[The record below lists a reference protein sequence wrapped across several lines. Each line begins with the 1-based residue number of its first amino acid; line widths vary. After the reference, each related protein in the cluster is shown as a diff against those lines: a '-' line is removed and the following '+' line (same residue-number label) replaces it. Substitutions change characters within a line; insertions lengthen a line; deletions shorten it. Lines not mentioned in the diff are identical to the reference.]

1 MKNPM
6 MNTTELNT
14 YDDHTHDNIVK
25 TVDLRED
32 TSNTLELLAERPQV
46 QIERFVKDNIKLSK
60 KIISQTVNVPV
71 TLNQEVLVIEHV
83 FAQPSTSQDN
93 LVSVVT
99 NNVNVPQL
107 MVNGQAITLGD
118 TPIEIPLLQQ
128 IAKVNIETIVAEKV
142 QLMTQNVSHETQIP
156 VTLRHEELVTE
167 KVEYDEPTVL
177 ATTHIPPEL
186 ATTHIPPEDVTL
198 VSK

>member
-14 YDDHTHDNIVK
+14 PDSHTHDNIVK

-32 TSNTLELLAERPQV
+32 TTNALELLAERPQV

-99 NNVNVPQL
+99 DNVNVPQL

-156 VTLRHEELVTE
+156 VTLRHEDLVTE

-177 ATTHIPPEL
+177 ATTHIPPE
-186 ATTHIPPEDVTL
+186 EVTL

>member
-14 YDDHTHDNIVK
+14 HDTHTHDNIVK

-32 TSNTLELLAERPQV
+32 TTNTLELLAERPQV

-83 FAQPSTSQDN
+83 FAKPSASQDN

-167 KVEYDEPTVL
+167 KIEYDESTVL
-177 ATTHIPPEL
+177 ATTHIAPGEVNL
-186 ATTHIPPEDVTL
+186 A
-198 VSK
+198 SK

>member
-6 MNTTELNT
+6 MNTPELNIH
-14 YDDHTHDNIVK
+14 DNHTHDNIVK

-32 TSNTLELLAERPQV
+32 TTNTLELLAERPQV

-83 FAQPSTSQDN
+83 FAKPNAPDDN

-177 ATTHIPPEL
+177 ATTHISPEEVNL
-186 ATTHIPPEDVTL
+186 A
-198 VSK
+198 SK

>member
-6 MNTTELNT
+6 MTTTELNN
-14 YDDHTHDNIVK
+14 YDTHTHDNIVK

-32 TSNTLELLAERPQV
+32 NNNTLELLAEHPQV

-83 FAQPSTSQDN
+83 FAKPSTSQDN
-93 LVSVVT
+93 LVSVFT

-177 ATTHIPPEL
+177 ASTYIAPE
-186 ATTHIPPEDVTL
+186 EVNL

>member
-14 YDDHTHDNIVK
+14 PDSHTHDNIVK

-32 TSNTLELLAERPQV
+32 TTNTLELLAERPRV
-46 QIERFVKDNIKLSK
+46 QIGRFVKDNIKLSK

-83 FAQPSTSQDN
+83 FSQANAPHDN

-118 TPIEIPLLQQ
+118 TPIEVPLLQQ

-177 ATTHIPPEL
+177 ATTHISPE
-186 ATTHIPPEDVTL
+186 EVKL

>member
-6 MNTTELNT
+6 INTTELNT
-14 YDDHTHDNIVK
+14 PDSHTHDNIVK

-32 TSNTLELLAERPQV
+32 TTNTLELLAERPQV

-93 LVSVVT
+93 LVSLVT

-177 ATTHIPPEL
+177 ATTHIPPE
-186 ATTHIPPEDVTL
+186 DVTL

>member
-6 MNTTELNT
+6 MNTTEPNT
-14 YDDHTHDNIVK
+14 HDTHTHDNIVK

-32 TSNTLELLAERPQV
+32 TTNTLELLAERPQV

-83 FAQPSTSQDN
+83 FSQPSTSQDN

-118 TPIEIPLLQQ
+118 TAIEIPLLQQ

-167 KVEYDEPTVL
+167 KVAYDEPTVL
-177 ATTHIPPEL
+177 ATTHISPE
-186 ATTHIPPEDVTL
+186 EVKL

>member
-6 MNTTELNT
+6 TNTTELNT
-14 YDDHTHDNIVK
+14 NDTHTHDNIVK

-32 TSNTLELLAERPQV
+32 TTNTLELLAERPLV
-46 QIERFVKDNIKLSK
+46 QIERFIKDNIKLSK

-83 FAQPSTSQDN
+83 FAQPSTSHDN

-128 IAKVNIETIVAEKV
+128 TAKVNIETIVAEKV

-167 KVEYDEPTVL
+167 KVEHDEPTVL
-177 ATTHIPPEL
+177 ATTHIAPE
-186 ATTHIPPEDVTL
+186 EVNL

>member
-14 YDDHTHDNIVK
+14 PDSHTHDNIVK

-32 TSNTLELLAERPQV
+32 TTNTLELLAERPQV

-83 FAQPSTSQDN
+83 FSQPSTSQDN

-177 ATTHIPPEL
+177 ATTHIPPE
-186 ATTHIPPEDVTL
+186 DVNL

>member
-1 MKNPM
+1 MKNPI
-6 MNTTELNT
+6 MNNTELNNHDT
-14 YDDHTHDNIVK
+14 HTHDNIVK
-25 TVDLRED
+25 TVDLREN
-32 TSNTLELLAERPQV
+32 TTNTLELLAERPQV

-60 KIISQTVNVPV
+60 KIITQTVNVPV

-83 FAQPSTSQDN
+83 FAQPNASHDN

-99 NNVNVPQL
+99 DNVNVPQL

-156 VTLRHEELVTE
+156 VTLRREELVTE

-177 ATTHIPPEL
+177 ATTHIPPE
-186 ATTHIPPEDVTL
+186 DVNL

>member
-6 MNTTELNT
+6 MTTTELNN
-14 YDDHTHDNIVK
+14 YDTHTHDNIVK

-32 TSNTLELLAERPQV
+32 NNNTLELLAEHPQV

-83 FAQPSTSQDN
+83 FAKPNAPDDN

-156 VTLRHEELVTE
+156 VTLRHEELLTE

-177 ATTHIPPEL
+177 ATTHI
-186 ATTHIPPEDVTL
+186 TPEDVNL

>member
-1 MKNPM
+1 M
-6 MNTTELNT
+6 MNTPELNT
-14 YDDHTHDNIVK
+14 PDSQPHDNIVK

-32 TSNTLELLAERPQV
+32 TTNTLELLAERPQV

-83 FAQPSTSQDN
+83 FAKPSTSQDN

-142 QLMTQNVSHETQIP
+142 QLMTQNVSHEAQIP
-156 VTLRHEELVTE
+156 VSLRHEELVTE
-167 KVEYDEPTVL
+167 KVAYDEPTVL
-177 ATTHIPPEL
+177 ATTHIPPE
-186 ATTHIPPEDVTL
+186 DVNL

>member
-14 YDDHTHDNIVK
+14 PDSHTHDNIVK

-32 TSNTLELLAERPQV
+32 TTNTLELLAERPQV

-83 FAQPSTSQDN
+83 FAKPNAPHDN

-118 TPIEIPLLQQ
+118 TAIEIPLLQQ

-177 ATTHIPPEL
+177 ATTHISPE
-186 ATTHIPPEDVTL
+186 EVKL

>member
-6 MNTTELNT
+6 MNTTELHT
-14 YDDHTHDNIVK
+14 QDTHTHDNIVK

-32 TSNTLELLAERPQV
+32 TTNTLELLAERPQV
-46 QIERFVKDNIKLSK
+46 QIERFIKDNIKLSK

-83 FAQPSTSQDN
+83 FAQPNAPHDN

-177 ATTHIPPEL
+177 ATTHIPPE
-186 ATTHIPPEDVTL
+186 DVNL
-198 VSK
+198 ISK

>member
-6 MNTTELNT
+6 MNTTEPNT
-14 YDDHTHDNIVK
+14 HDTHTHDNIVK

-32 TSNTLELLAERPQV
+32 TTNTLELLAERPQV

-83 FAQPSTSQDN
+83 FAKPNTPNDN

-167 KVEYDEPTVL
+167 KVAYDEPTVL
-177 ATTHIPPEL
+177 ASTYI
-186 ATTHIPPEDVTL
+186 APEDVNL

>member
-6 MNTTELNT
+6 MNTTEPNT
-14 YDDHTHDNIVK
+14 HDTHTHDNIVK

-32 TSNTLELLAERPQV
+32 TTNTLELLAERPRV

-177 ATTHIPPEL
+177 ATTHISPEEVNL
-186 ATTHIPPEDVTL
+186 A
-198 VSK
+198 SK

>member
-6 MNTTELNT
+6 INTTELNT
-14 YDDHTHDNIVK
+14 PDSHTHDNIVK

-32 TSNTLELLAERPQV
+32 TTNTLELLAERPQV

-83 FAQPSTSQDN
+83 FAKPSTSQDN

-118 TPIEIPLLQQ
+118 TAIEIPLLQQ

-177 ATTHIPPEL
+177 ASTYIAPE
-186 ATTHIPPEDVTL
+186 EVNL

>member
-6 MNTTELNT
+6 MNPTES
-14 YDDHTHDNIVK
+14 HTHDNYTHDNHDNIVK

-32 TSNTLELLAERPQV
+32 TTNTLELLAERPQV
-46 QIERFVKDNIKLSK
+46 QIERFIKDNIKLSK

-83 FAQPSTSQDN
+83 FTQPSAPHDN

-128 IAKVNIETIVAEKV
+128 TAKVNIETIVAEKV

-167 KVEYDEPTVL
+167 KVEHDEPTVL
-177 ATTHIPPEL
+177 ATTHIAPE
-186 ATTHIPPEDVTL
+186 EVNL

>member
-14 YDDHTHDNIVK
+14 PDSHTHDNIVK

-32 TSNTLELLAERPQV
+32 TTNTLELLAERPQV

-83 FAQPSTSQDN
+83 FSQPNAPHDN

-118 TPIEIPLLQQ
+118 TAIEIPLLQQ

-177 ATTHIPPEL
+177 ATTHISPE
-186 ATTHIPPEDVTL
+186 EVKL

>member
-14 YDDHTHDNIVK
+14 HDSHTHDNIVK

-32 TSNTLELLAERPQV
+32 TTNTLELLAERPQV

-83 FAQPSTSQDN
+83 FAQANAPHDN

-177 ATTHIPPEL
+177 ATTHIPPE
-186 ATTHIPPEDVTL
+186 DVNL
-198 VSK
+198 ISK

>member
-1 MKNPM
+1 MKNPII
-6 MNTTELNT
+6 NTTELNT
-14 YDDHTHDNIVK
+14 HDTHTHDNIVK

-32 TSNTLELLAERPQV
+32 TNNTLELLAERPQV
-46 QIERFVKDNIKLSK
+46 QIERFIKDNIKLSK

-71 TLNQEVLVIEHV
+71 TLNQEVLVVEHV
-83 FAQPSTSQDN
+83 FAKPNTSHDN

-177 ATTHIPPEL
+177 ASTYI
-186 ATTHIPPEDVTL
+186 APEDVNL

>member
-1 MKNPM
+1 MKKPM
-6 MNTTELNT
+6 TNTTELNT
-14 YDDHTHDNIVK
+14 NDTHTHDNIVK

-32 TSNTLELLAERPQV
+32 TTNTLELLAERPQV
-46 QIERFVKDNIKLSK
+46 QIERFIKDNIKLSK

-83 FAQPSTSQDN
+83 FAQANAPHDN

-128 IAKVNIETIVAEKV
+128 TAKVNIETIVAEKV

-177 ATTHIPPEL
+177 ATTHIAPE
-186 ATTHIPPEDVTL
+186 EVNL

>member
-6 MNTTELNT
+6 TNTTELNT
-14 YDDHTHDNIVK
+14 NDTHTHDNIVK

-32 TSNTLELLAERPQV
+32 TTNTLELLAERPLV
-46 QIERFVKDNIKLSK
+46 QIERFIKDNIKLSK

-83 FAQPSTSQDN
+83 FAQPSTSHDN

-128 IAKVNIETIVAEKV
+128 TAKVNIETIVAEKV

-177 ATTHIPPEL
+177 ATTHIGPEEVNL
-186 ATTHIPPEDVTL
+186 A
-198 VSK
+198 SK

>member
-6 MNTTELNT
+6 TNTTELDTNDT
-14 YDDHTHDNIVK
+14 HTHDNIVK

-32 TSNTLELLAERPQV
+32 TTNTLELLAERPQV
-46 QIERFVKDNIKLSK
+46 QIERFIKDNIKLSK

-83 FAQPSTSQDN
+83 FAQPSTSHDN

-128 IAKVNIETIVAEKV
+128 TAKVNIETIVAEKV

-177 ATTHIPPEL
+177 ATTHIPPE
-186 ATTHIPPEDVTL
+186 DVNL
-198 VSK
+198 ISK

>member
-1 MKNPM
+1 MT
-6 MNTTELNT
+6 NTTELNT
-14 YDDHTHDNIVK
+14 HDNHTHDNIVK

-32 TSNTLELLAERPQV
+32 TTNTLELLAERPQV

-83 FAQPSTSQDN
+83 FSQPTAPQDN

-128 IAKVNIETIVAEKV
+128 TAKVNIETIVAEKV

-156 VTLRHEELVTE
+156 VTLRHEKLVTE
-167 KVEYDEPTVL
+167 KAAYDEPTVL
-177 ATTHIPPEL
+177 T
-186 ATTHIPPEDVTL
+186 TTHIPPEDVNL

>member
-6 MNTTELNT
+6 MNTTEPNT
-14 YDDHTHDNIVK
+14 HDTHTHDNIVK

-32 TSNTLELLAERPQV
+32 TTNTLELLAERPQV

-83 FAQPSTSQDN
+83 FAKPSTSQDN

-177 ATTHIPPEL
+177 ATTHISPEEVNL
-186 ATTHIPPEDVTL
+186 A
-198 VSK
+198 SK

>member
-6 MNTTELNT
+6 MNTTEINT
-14 YDDHTHDNIVK
+14 PDSQPHDNIVK

-32 TSNTLELLAERPQV
+32 TNNTLELLAERPQV

-83 FAQPSTSQDN
+83 FAQPNAPHDN

-177 ATTHIPPEL
+177 ATTHIPPE
-186 ATTHIPPEDVTL
+186 DVNL

>member
-6 MNTTELNT
+6 MNTPELNIHEN
-14 YDDHTHDNIVK
+14 HTHDNIVK

-32 TSNTLELLAERPQV
+32 TTNTLELLAERPQV

-83 FAQPSTSQDN
+83 FAQPNASQDN

-142 QLMTQNVSHETQIP
+142 QLMTQNVSHEMQIP

-167 KVEYDEPTVL
+167 TVAYDEPTVL
-177 ATTHIPPEL
+177 ATTHIPPE
-186 ATTHIPPEDVTL
+186 DVNL

>member
-6 MNTTELNT
+6 MNTTEPNT
-14 YDDHTHDNIVK
+14 HDTHTHDNIVK

-32 TSNTLELLAERPQV
+32 TTNTLELLAERPRV

-83 FAQPSTSQDN
+83 FSQANAPHDN

-177 ATTHIPPEL
+177 ASTYIAPE
-186 ATTHIPPEDVTL
+186 EVNL

>member
-6 MNTTELNT
+6 INTTELNT
-14 YDDHTHDNIVK
+14 PDSHTHDNIVK

-32 TSNTLELLAERPQV
+32 TTNTLELLAECPQV

-60 KIISQTVNVPV
+60 KIISQMVNVPV

-83 FAQPSTSQDN
+83 FAKPRTSQDN

-177 ATTHIPPEL
+177 ATTHISPE
-186 ATTHIPPEDVTL
+186 EVNL

>member
-14 YDDHTHDNIVK
+14 HDTHTHDNIVK

-32 TSNTLELLAERPQV
+32 TTNTLELLAERPQV

-71 TLNQEVLVIEHV
+71 TLNQEVLVIEYV
-83 FAQPSTSQDN
+83 FAQPNAPHDN

-128 IAKVNIETIVAEKV
+128 VAKVNIETIVAEKV

-167 KVEYDEPTVL
+167 TVEYDAPTVL
-177 ATTHIPPEL
+177 ASTHI
-186 ATTHIPPEDVTL
+186 APEDVNL

>member
-6 MNTTELNT
+6 MTTTELNN
-14 YDDHTHDNIVK
+14 YDTHTHDNIVK

-32 TSNTLELLAERPQV
+32 NNNTLELLAEHPQV

-83 FAQPSTSQDN
+83 FAKPSTSQDN
-93 LVSVVT
+93 LVSVIT

-118 TPIEIPLLQQ
+118 TPIEIPLVHQ

-177 ATTHIPPEL
+177 ASTYIAPE
-186 ATTHIPPEDVTL
+186 EVNL

>member
-14 YDDHTHDNIVK
+14 PDSHTHDNIVK

-32 TSNTLELLAERPQV
+32 TTNTLELLAERPQV

-83 FAQPSTSQDN
+83 FSQPSTSQDN

-118 TPIEIPLLQQ
+118 TAIEIPLLQQ

-177 ATTHIPPEL
+177 ATTHISPE
-186 ATTHIPPEDVTL
+186 EVKL

>member
-6 MNTTELNT
+6 INTTELNNHDT
-14 YDDHTHDNIVK
+14 HTHDNIVK

-32 TSNTLELLAERPQV
+32 TTNTLELLAERPQV

-71 TLNQEVLVIEHV
+71 TLNQEILVIEHV

-142 QLMTQNVSHETQIP
+142 QLMTQNVSHETQVP

-167 KVEYDEPTVL
+167 KVEYDEPIV
-177 ATTHIPPEL
+177 L

>member
-14 YDDHTHDNIVK
+14 HDSHTHDNIVK

-32 TSNTLELLAERPQV
+32 TTNTLELLAERPQV

-83 FAQPSTSQDN
+83 FAQPNAPHDN

-177 ATTHIPPEL
+177 ATTHIPPE
-186 ATTHIPPEDVTL
+186 DVNL
-198 VSK
+198 ISK

>member
-14 YDDHTHDNIVK
+14 PDSHTHDNIVK

-32 TSNTLELLAERPQV
+32 TTNTLELLAERPQV

-83 FAQPSTSQDN
+83 FAKPSASQDN

-177 ATTHIPPEL
+177 ATTHIPPE
-186 ATTHIPPEDVTL
+186 DVTL

>member
-14 YDDHTHDNIVK
+14 HDTHTHDNIVK

-32 TSNTLELLAERPQV
+32 TTNTLELLAERPRV

-83 FAQPSTSQDN
+83 FSQANAPHDN

-177 ATTHIPPEL
+177 ATTHIPPE
-186 ATTHIPPEDVTL
+186 DVNL

>member
-14 YDDHTHDNIVK
+14 PDSHTHDNIVK

-32 TSNTLELLAERPQV
+32 TNNTLELLAERPQV

-83 FAQPSTSQDN
+83 FSQPSTSQDN

-177 ATTHIPPEL
+177 ATTHISPE
-186 ATTHIPPEDVTL
+186 EVNL

>member
-6 MNTTELNT
+6 TNTTELDTNDT
-14 YDDHTHDNIVK
+14 HTHDNIVK

-32 TSNTLELLAERPQV
+32 TTNTLELLAERPQV
-46 QIERFVKDNIKLSK
+46 QIERFIKDNIKLSK

-83 FAQPSTSQDN
+83 FAQPNAPHDN

-128 IAKVNIETIVAEKV
+128 TAKVNIETIVAEKV

-167 KVEYDEPTVL
+167 KVEHDEPTVL
-177 ATTHIPPEL
+177 ATTHIAPE
-186 ATTHIPPEDVTL
+186 EVNL